1 MALRATRCLSQQLHS
16 TAVTRKPPQTTC
28 GRTDRTAFPQ
38 EPLTKARD
46 RPSVGPRGLP
56 APALKRGPPGS
67 GAPPSDSP
75 PRRSPHGLV
84 SEVDVA
90 ARPLQYTCRVSEA
103 PLPSWRI
110 LNSVTPSA
118 AGRPWGHAGEVR
130 VAPFSEKDVWVGLAT
145 WGLWWGRSLPPAGQ
159 SPSPCSGPGGL
170 PQKWT
175 LPDPA
180 SPPSPMTEPVRGGSL
195 CDRSGRGGSTP
206 GRPVLMSPGAGLQA
220 SKEEAVDTVEE
231 APARRA
237 GSGVTGSGVEWRG
250 GPRRPLGPHRL
261 TGSRARGQRASPST
275 LLEPCRVRLSGPTVQ
290 PNSVWLWGS
299 LSVTKCSGCGGG
311 PAQPPPS
318 LLGRPPL
325 CRAQVLS
332 SASTREGACLDHW
345 SQQEVHSQARL
356 CRWPPGGPG
365 VT

>member
-1 MALRATRCLSQQLHS
+1 MALRATRCPSQQLHS

-67 GAPPSDSP
+67 GAPSSDSP

-118 AGRPWGHAGEVR
+118 AGRPWGHAGEGR

-145 WGLWWGRSLPPAGQ
+145 WGLWWGRSLPPAAQ

-195 CDRSGRGGSTP
+195 CDRSGRGGRTP

-311 PAQPPPS
+311 LHSPHLPCWA
-318 LLGRPPL
+318 GRPCAGP
-325 CRAQVLS
+325 RS
-332 SASTREGACLDHW
+332 SARRPPVRGPALTTGLSKKSTPR
-345 SQQEVHSQARL
+345 
-356 CRWPPGGPG
+356 PGSAAGHP
-365 VT
+365 VVLV

>member
-1 MALRATRCLSQQLHS
+1 MALRATWCLSQQLHS

-118 AGRPWGHAGEVR
+118 AGRPWGHAGEGQ
-130 VAPFSEKDVWVGLAT
+130 VAPFSDKDVLGGACHLGALVGT
-145 WGLWWGRSLPPAGQ
+145 ESPAG
-159 SPSPCSGPGGL
+159 SP
-170 PQKWT
+170 
-175 LPDPA
+175 
-180 SPPSPMTEPVRGGSL
+180 EPL
-195 CDRSGRGGSTP
+195 
-206 GRPVLMSPGAGLQA
+206 
-220 SKEEAVDTVEE
+220 
-231 APARRA
+231 
-237 GSGVTGSGVEWRG
+237 
-250 GPRRPLGPHRL
+250 
-261 TGSRARGQRASPST
+261 T
-275 LLEPCRVRLSGPTVQ
+275 LLWAWR
-290 PNSVWLWGS
+290 
-299 LSVTKCSGCGGG
+299 
-311 PAQPPPS
+311 PAPEAGPS
-318 LLGRPPL
+318 LTQPRPRP
-325 CRAQVLS
+325 Q
-332 SASTREGACLDHW
+332 
-345 SQQEVHSQARL
+345 
-356 CRWPPGGPG
+356 
-365 VT
+365 